1 MKLNYE
7 KQLFNFLSKYNLL
20 ESDSKDIDDELNKM
34 IVSGKKLKLLKSFD
48 EFISENKNKSV

>member
-1 MKLNYE
+1 MIHLIPIKVLNE
-7 KQLFNFLSKYNLL
+7 CKYNLL
-20 ESDSKDIDDELNKM
+20 EIDSKDIDDELNKM